1 MFGQFDM
8 KAGRGTR
15 LSSGAAHVRWR
26 PMSAFLVRL
35 VLAFSLL
42 FGSVAVPALARA
54 EPGHHALEMID
65 LDCSLAEAN
74 ESGVNASGNEK
85 TPDNS
90 APALHIDHHHC
101 SACIELDGTSPARDM
116 PVLSGLFF
124 RERAT
129 ALASR
134 ATAPPTQPPSA

>member
-1 MFGQFDM
+1 MFDQHDV

-15 LSSGAAHVRWR
+15 LSPGAAHVRWR

-42 FGSVAVPALARA
+42 FGSIAVPALARA
-54 EPGHHALEMID
+54 EPGHHALETID
-65 LDCSLAEAN
+65 LDCSLTEAGAFGD
-74 ESGVNASGNEK
+74 EKMPGDGV
-85 TPDNS
+85 
-90 APALHIDHHHC
+90 PALHIDHHHC
-101 SACIELDGTSPARDM
+101 SACIALDGPSPARDM
-116 PVLSGLFF
+116 PVLNSLFF
-124 RERAT
+124 RERAA